1 MSLDVIVI
9 SIVVYLYMFTHEVYD
24 DLGTIKRFRTHK
36 EAKWFAEVN
45 QLKIRSTGY
54 KAPPPVDPYTT
65 ALAQCGECLL

>member
-45 QLKIRSTGY
+45 QLKIRSTGD
-54 KAPPPVDPYTT
+54 KAPPPVDPYET